1 MDQAATQYQ
10 ELLERLDRWF
20 ADVAASHPGVIPCRA
35 GCTSCCHGP
44 FDISVADA
52 HLLRAG
58 LAALPAEL
66 RDGARTRA
74 TVLLGRMRALEPEW
88 GPPYDVRAMDED
100 AFDALTEQLS
110 AEPCPLLG
118 NTGACMVY
126 QHRPMV
132 CRLIGLPMMTAEGEL
147 LENACPIQ
155 DDYPAYSSLTPQL
168 FDLGALHE
176 AEIDALEA
184 AARDGDPLF
193 ETTIAAVVSEQH

>member
-1 MDQAATQYQ
+1 MDQVAAQYR

-20 ADVAASHPGVIPCRA
+20 ADVSARHPGVIPCRA

-58 LAALPAEL
+58 LDALPPEL
-66 RDGARTRA
+66 RQSARERA
-74 TVLLGRMRALEPEW
+74 ARLVARMRELEPAW
-88 GPPYDVRAMDED
+88 APPYDVRAMDED
-100 AFDALTEQLS
+100 RFDAMTEELA

-126 QHRPMV
+126 EHRPMV

-155 DDYPAYSSLTPQL
+155 EDFPAYASLSPQL
-168 FDLGALHE
+168 FDLGSLHE
-176 AEIDALEA
+176 AETDALEA
-184 AARDGDPLF
+184 AAGNGDPLF
-193 ETTIAAVVSEQH
+193 ETTIAAVVSAP